1 MDTEPGLTATDVAV
15 VTDADTAVAMGS
27 GDVPVLGTPRL
38 LAWVEAVTIRAVAAA
53 LPAGST
59 TVGTRVQLE
68 HVRPTPVGGR
78 LTVSARLAHVDGR
91 LLRFEVTAVDGS
103 GTAVAHGQITRVIV
117 DRGRF
122 LSRVGPPEH
131 PTE

>member
-1 MDTEPGLTATDVAV
+1 VSLETDLTATDVCV

-38 LAWVEAVTIRAVAAA
+38 LAWVEAAAVRAVAAV
-53 LPAGST
+53 LPAGNT

-68 HVRPTPVGGR
+68 HMRPTPVGGR

-91 LLRFEVTAVDGS
+91 LLQFEVTAVDDT
-103 GTAVAHGQITRVIV
+103 GTAVGHGQVTRVIV
-117 DRGRF
+117 DQERF
-122 LSRVGPPEH
+122 LSRVGL
-131 PTE
+131 TDK